1 MGVLKNLAIF
11 LICVVGIAGL
21 VSFVLPTT
29 WEVSR
34 ELQIGLDS
42 REVHDTA
49 GDLST
54 WNTWSPF
61 GIAAD
66 SSAVFTPGASTTGEG
81 ATAEWTGED
90 IGKGSLKFTA
100 SDQDKGVWFDLTLG
114 GGRERVKGVLQYEDL
129 PTGAIMARYTLRG
142 DVSSNPVGRYVGIFR
157 GYTMGPNL
165 VDSLS
170 RLKKITEAGM

>member
-11 LICVVGIAGL
+11 LICAVGLAGL
-21 VSFVLPTT
+21 VSFALPTT

-42 REVHDTA
+42 RTVHETV

-66 SSAVFTPGASTTGEG
+66 SSVTFTTGASTTREG
-81 ATAEWTGED
+81 ATAEWSGED
-90 IGKGSLKFTA
+90 VGKGSLKITA

-114 GGRERVKGVLQYEDL
+114 GGRERAKGVIQYEDL
-129 PTGAIMARYTLRG
+129 PSGAIMARFSIRG
-142 DVSSNPVGRYVGIFR
+142 DVSSDPVGRYVGIFR
-157 GYTMGPNL
+157 GYTMGPDL
-165 VDSLS
+165 VESLS
-170 RLKKITEAGM
+170 RLKKITEANM